1 MEIHHHPKHA
11 DKPRKLKEY
20 LFEFFVIFIAI
31 TGSFFAENLR
41 ENLVDKHRVK
51 EHMVSI
57 VRVLKTDSALQKHIV
72 SMNEFQVKGL
82 DSLLLLMEDPLFENK
97 MELFYRLNLKYALE
111 YNIFN
116 SYNSG
121 ISQLKNAGDFRLI
134 KKREISEGIA
144 NYENTTNVVIYQ
156 SQLLEKQFA
165 RIGEQQTQIID
176 FLELKKLRK
185 NLVVTNQKQYPALL
199 TNNVVTIHSYYFNLA
214 ILRGVI
220 NSYISKLNELNSQS
234 SSLIEIIQKEYN
246 TE

>member
-1 MEIHHHPKHA
+1 MEIHYHPKHS

-51 EHMVSI
+51 EHMISI
-57 VRVLKTDSALQKHIV
+57 VRDLKTDSIIQKQIIKL
-72 SMNEFQVKGL
+72 NEVQVKGL
-82 DSLLLLMEDPLFENK
+82 DSLVQLMEDPLFGNK
-97 MELFYRLNLKYALE
+97 MEHFYHLNLKYTLE

-116 SYNSG
+116 SSNSA
-121 ISQLKNAGDFRLI
+121 INQLKNAGDLRLI
-134 KKREISEGIA
+134 QNREVSEGIA
-144 NYENTTNVVIYQ
+144 DYENATNVVIYQ

-185 NLVVTNQKQYPALL
+185 NLSVAKHKQYPALL
-199 TNNVVTIHSYYFNLA
+199 TNNVATIHSYYFNLA
-214 ILRGVI
+214 ILKGVI

-234 SSLIEIIQKEYN
+234 SSLIEMIHKEYN
-246 TE
+246 P